1 MDIEEKIRQEL
12 IDLDCPF
19 KDRVFTYW
27 TELLVAEFYETFKTP
42 KMKKRYEWLAKKYN
56 TTAGAIERV
65 LIRGKSKMITRITEK
80 YGIKT
85 KITNESVVLLF
96 KLKIF

>member
-1 MDIEEKIRQEL
+1 MDIEETIRKEL
-12 IDLDCPF
+12 IDLNCPF
-19 KDRVFTYW
+19 KDRVFNCW
-27 TELLVAEFYETFKTP
+27 TELLVAEFFETFKTS
-42 KMKKRYEWLAKKYN
+42 KMRERYEWLAKKYN

-65 LIRGKSKMITRITEK
+65 LIRGKAKMITRIAEK

-85 KITNESVVLLF
+85 KMTNESVILLF